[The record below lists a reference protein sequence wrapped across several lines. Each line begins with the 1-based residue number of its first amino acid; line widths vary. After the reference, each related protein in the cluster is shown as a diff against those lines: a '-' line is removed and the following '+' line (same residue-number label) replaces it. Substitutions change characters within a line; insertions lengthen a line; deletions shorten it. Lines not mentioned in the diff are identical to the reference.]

1 MPLYVMYGFDSAGSL
16 AEETDDPRRTAPKA
30 IWRAL
35 LTAGVLG
42 FLLIGFGTMAVDQP
56 ATAGG
61 LTSITKDVLGDSW
74 GNLWLADVALAIFVC
89 CLAIQAMSIRILFAM
104 ARDNNLPF
112 ARGLASVSAK
122 RRVPVVPAL
131 TSGDHRA
138 DHPGLQ
144 HRQPVG
150 LHDHHLARHHPHV
163 PRVPG
168 RRRSRC

>member
-112 ARGLASVSAK
+112 ARGARERLGEAPRAG
-122 RRVPVVPAL
+122 R
-131 TSGDHRA
+131 SGAHVRDHRA
-138 DHPGLQ
+138 
-144 HRQPVG
+144 
-150 LHDHHLARHHPHV
+150 
-163 PRVPG
+163 
-168 RRRSRC
+168 